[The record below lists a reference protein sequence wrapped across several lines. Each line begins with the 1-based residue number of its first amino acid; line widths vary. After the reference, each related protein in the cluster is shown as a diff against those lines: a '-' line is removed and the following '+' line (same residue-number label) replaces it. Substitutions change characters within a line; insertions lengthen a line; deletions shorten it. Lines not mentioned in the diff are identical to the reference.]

1 MKTMRVILIAVILC
15 SVMISCGSKDRPAAG
30 NDIGNE
36 LEASLK
42 DFENRKKYSSFSAD
56 ILKSIPDDKLEM
68 AIIDYITGCKLKN
81 KENDEPRIIKEMNPG
96 FRYIYITWVLDGE
109 VNNGGFI
116 QFFYNTSGAYNDE
129 LAADLHAIGAFKTEK
144 IAVEAISLYNK
155 ERALH
160 TKVKKDG
167 SMKSFMS
174 SYGESGL
181 GRLDDLFY
189 KSGEDLGSLRIKYIR
204 ENTEQFITR

>member
-1 MKTMRVILIAVILC
+1 MKIMRVVFIAVILC
-15 SVMISCGSKDRPAAG
+15 SIMISCGKKERPAAG
-30 NDIGNE
+30 NDISNE
-36 LEASLK
+36 LEAGLK
-42 DFENRKKYSSFSAD
+42 DFENRKKYSSFTPE
-56 ILKSIPDDKLEM
+56 ILKSIPDEKLEM
-68 AIIDYITGCKLKN
+68 AVIDYIIDIWLKGCGEEESAAVKKLS
-81 KENDEPRIIKEMNPG
+81 PG
-96 FRYIYITWVLDGE
+96 FRNIYITWALDGE

-129 LAADLHAIGAFKTEK
+129 LASALHDIGAFKTEK
-144 IAVEAISLYNK
+144 IAIEAISVYNK

-160 TKVKKDG
+160 QKVKKDG
-167 SMKSFMS
+167 TMKSFMS

-189 KSGEDLGSLRIKYIR
+189 NSGEDLGNLRIKYIR